1 MKYHDVEYSPLKAY
15 LKEMNN
21 EIVLQ
26 TDFNLRNE
34 FRKLFKLEKEYILKI
49 KKTEFGLKFF
59 EQFCKDIKINNDKLI
74 VRNYFREKESNFKDL
89 IYKFID
95 KNNYKSL
102 MSRRFNYKF
111 CTLIHSSVKESNEI
125 GAETL
130 LELNSIMLQMKT
142 IRDGIFN
149 QFAYLALNRA
159 KIFFSK
165 NTSHMIDFSD
175 YIQASNEALL
185 NAIDKFLV
193 GQKPEY
199 FYVLMNG
206 RMLGYLLNIQIT
218 MSSTISFGESIK
230 KKIYKARRELRQ
242 MGDEASI
249 KKIAEII
256 NLADYDL
263 SMLLNSYKYNY
274 LQKSVDDENQK
285 PHLLESN
292 IISETANM
300 GFLNIETKDAVS
312 KIYDILKDVSIVQK
326 KILIMK
332 GIINIE
338 SEEYYENN

>member
-199 FYVLMNG
+199 FYALMNG